1 MILDKKMLHGMMEW
15 EYEANIQAI
24 EDAIRRG
31 IWTQRDGT
39 EIHVR
44 DMTRNHI
51 LNTIAMLQRN
61 GGFRSDSW
69 IRRFEEELED
79 REYIRK
85 CANDNW

>member
-1 MILDKKMLHGMMEW
+1 MIMD
-15 EYEANIQAI
+15 YESYVYARD
-24 EDAIRRG
+24 EAIRRG

-39 EIHVR
+39 EIDVR

-61 GGFRSDSW
+61 GGFRSNSW
-69 IRRFEEELED
+69 INRFEKELEN

-85 CANDNW
+85 CANENW

>member
-31 IWTQRDGT
+31 IWEQRDGT
-39 EIHVR
+39 KIDVR

-51 LNTIAMLQRN
+51 LNTIAMLKRN

-69 IRRFEEELED
+69 ISRFEKELED

-85 CANDNW
+85 CANENW